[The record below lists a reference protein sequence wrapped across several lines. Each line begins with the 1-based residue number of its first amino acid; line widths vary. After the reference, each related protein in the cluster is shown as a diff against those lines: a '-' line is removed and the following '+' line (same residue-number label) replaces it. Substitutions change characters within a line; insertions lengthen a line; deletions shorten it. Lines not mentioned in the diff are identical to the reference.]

1 MGKLTINKQK
11 KKDSILNTAF
21 ELFTT
26 KGIVKTSISDIA
38 DSAGVA
44 KGTFYL
50 YFKDKYDL
58 KNKLVSYKSSQLF
71 KTAVTNMEKQNLSN
85 LEDKIIFIV
94 DDIINQLKS
103 NKILLSFIAKNL
115 SWGIFKNVITADT
128 EADNEDNSF
137 REIYYKMLSEENFE
151 IEEPEIMLFLIV
163 ELVSSTCYSAI
174 LYNEPTEF
182 EKIKPFLYNSI
193 RSIIWNHKNK

>member
-1 MGKLTINKQK
+1 
-11 KKDSILNTAF
+11 
-21 ELFTT
+21 
-26 KGIVKTSISDIA
+26 
-38 DSAGVA
+38 
-44 KGTFYL
+44 
-50 YFKDKYDL
+50 
-58 KNKLVSYKSSQLF
+58 
-71 KTAVTNMEKQNLSN
+71 MEKQNLSN

-151 IEEPEIMLFLIV
+151 IEKPEIMLFLIV
-163 ELVSSTCYSAI
+163 ELVSSTATALFCIMSR
-174 LYNEPTEF
+174 LNLKNKT
-182 EKIKPFLYNSI
+182 FLYNSI
-193 RSIIWNHKNK
+193 RSIIWNHKKQII